1 MPLAPHVLV
10 ELSKREVA
18 ARVDR
23 TEQRSRCRRRLRL
36 FRLAA
41 VAFGVGDAQPAQVD
55 ERKKRRGELLRYMGL
70 QGCWYTGLQAGSMG
84 LQGGRRAPGSAESTE
99 EPSVYTMAR
108 SEKTMNVGT
117 AQRSATSSTR
127 AK

>member
-23 TEQRSRCRRRLRL
+23 TEQRCRCRRRLRL

-70 QGCWYTGLQAGSMG
+70 QRGDRTWGCSLELKTPGYLPPLVRPTRVGASRVPP
-84 LQGGRRAPGSAESTE
+84 GRARLGRPRRP
-99 EPSVYTMAR
+99 PSR
-108 SEKTMNVGT
+108 
-117 AQRSATSSTR
+117 
-127 AK
+127 